1 MEKYNTSD
9 IPKSSRIP
17 RLVEHLYAEMPKI
30 ESARARLLTESYQQT
45 EGEPIIQRRAKAF
58 AHILH
63 HLPIVIREEEL
74 IVGSSTLAPRSCQT
88 FPEFSY
94 QWLEDELDTVAE
106 SVFSVPGLGR
116 YFVSSISRRDYT
128 MIMGVTIFYS
138 ALIVF
143 MNLICDILYK
153 IVDPRIK
160 LD

>member
-94 QWLEDELDTVAE
+94 QWLEDELGYGCRQKCRPL
-106 SVFSVPGLGR
+106 FHK
-116 YFVSSISRRDYT
+116 RRD
-128 MIMGVTIFYS
+128 
-138 ALIVF
+138 
-143 MNLICDILYK
+143 
-153 IVDPRIK
+153 
-160 LD
+160 